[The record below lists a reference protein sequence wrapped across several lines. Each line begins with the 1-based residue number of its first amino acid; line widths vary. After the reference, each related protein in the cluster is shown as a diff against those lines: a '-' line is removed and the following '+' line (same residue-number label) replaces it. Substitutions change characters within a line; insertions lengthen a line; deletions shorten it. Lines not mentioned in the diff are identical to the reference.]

1 MLVRGVRLGVRVAG
15 SSSSVS
21 ALGEVVSELDVSEL
35 DVSELDVSEL
45 DGGVIDGLM
54 SVVDSDAGGEYDVD
68 VLGVVVGT
76 SDRAVAVVVATVGGA
91 MVVEVGTVLH

>member
-1 MLVRGVRLGVRVAG
+1 M
-15 SSSSVS
+15 
-21 ALGEVVSELDVSEL
+21 VSELDVSEL

-54 SVVDSDAGGEYDVD
+54 SVVDSDAGVGYEVD
-68 VLGVVVGT
+68 VVGVVVGT

-91 MVVEVGTVLH
+91 IGRRRRDRAPLIGHLHDG